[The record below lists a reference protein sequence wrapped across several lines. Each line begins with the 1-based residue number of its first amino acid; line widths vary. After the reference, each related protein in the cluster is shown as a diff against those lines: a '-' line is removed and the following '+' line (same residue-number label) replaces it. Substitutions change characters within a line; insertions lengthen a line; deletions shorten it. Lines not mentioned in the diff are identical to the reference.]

1 MHMFAATVL
10 RTGARAHRPGH
21 NQIEREPTML
31 KKIALIVTAAA
42 LAAFSSAHAQTS
54 PTGSAPNDAQIA
66 MIAVVAN
73 GVDVDAGKLAAEKSS
88 NKEVKAFAE
97 TMIRDHTA
105 VNAKATALAKKLGVT
120 PEESATSKS
129 LKADGDKMLAKLK
142 AMSGAEFDKAY
153 VDNEVAY
160 HDAVIGVV
168 TKTLIPNTKNAELKG
183 LLESAGP
190 IFTSHLEHAKQLQKS
205 LNK

>member
-1 MHMFAATVL
+1 
-10 RTGARAHRPGH
+10 
-21 NQIEREPTML
+21 ML
-31 KKIALIVTAAA
+31 KSIAAIITSAA
-42 LAAFSSAHAQTS
+42 LALATAAYAQTS
-54 PTGSAPNDAQIA
+54 APAAAPNDAQIA

-88 NKEVKAFAE
+88 SKEIKQFAE
-97 TMIRDHTA
+97 TMVRDHTA

-120 PEESATSKS
+120 PEESALSKS

-142 AMSGAEFDKAY
+142 GMSGAEFDKVY

-160 HDAVIGVV
+160 HEAVIGVV
-168 TKTLIPNTKNAELKG
+168 TKTLIPNTKNAELKS

-190 IFTSHLEHAKQLQKS
+190 IFTSHLEHAKHLQQS
-205 LNK
+205 LKK

>member
-1 MHMFAATVL
+1 
-10 RTGARAHRPGH
+10 
-21 NQIEREPTML
+21 ML
-31 KKIALIVTAAA
+31 KLIPLIAAIAA
-42 LAAFSSAHAQTS
+42 LATVTTLHAQTNTAA
-54 PTGSAPNDAQIA
+54 PPNDAQIA

-73 GVDVDAGKLAAEKSS
+73 GVDVDAGKLAAEKST
-88 NKEVKAFAE
+88 NKTVKEFAE

-142 AMSGAEFDKAY
+142 GMSGAEFDKAY

-160 HDAVIGVV
+160 HEAVIGVV
-168 TKTLIPNTKNAELKG
+168 TKTLIPNTKNAELKS

-190 IFTSHLEHAKQLQKS
+190 IFTSHLEHAKHLQQTMK
-205 LNK
+205 K

>member
-1 MHMFAATVL
+1 
-10 RTGARAHRPGH
+10 
-21 NQIEREPTML
+21 ML
-31 KKIALIVTAAA
+31 KKIALIVTSAA
-42 LAAFSSAHAQTS
+42 LAAFGTVYAQTS
-54 PTGSAPNDAQIA
+54 PAESAPNDAQIA

-73 GVDVDAGKLAAEKSS
+73 SVDVDAGKMAAQKASS
-88 NKEVKAFAE
+88 KEVKEFAE
-97 TMIRDHTA
+97 TMVRDHTA

-129 LKADGDKMLAKLK
+129 LKADGDKMMAKLK
-142 AMSGAEFDKAY
+142 GMSGAEFDKAY

-160 HDAVIGVV
+160 HEAVIGVV
-168 TKTLIPNTKNAELKG
+168 TKTLIPNTKNAELKS